1 MTSLIMSNNGFGNA
15 MPTAIGLLTSLQRLQ
30 LNTNAF
36 NFIPPEIGNLR
47 ALTSLYLYSFTKNQ
61 NSIPST
67 LGQLTNLEVLDI
79 HSTNFAAAGGFPRG
93 LGALTKLKILSAY
106 YCNFKGLIPTE
117 IGNMVSLENLFLGSN
132 GFTNL
137 PTEIGNLVKL
147 NDLILDNN
155 KFNTTL
161 PEFVTRLTG
170 LTRFAPYLST
180 FKGTIPA
187 SYSLLTNL
195 QLLPLNDNKLTGSI
209 PSSLFTINSMTNLD
223 LHNNLLTGSIPSNIG
238 TLTKLSSLLLQSNSL
253 RGTIPASVSALT
265 KVTQFD
271 LSFNYLTMGGSSTLS
286 SNAFSTA
293 ELNTMKL
300 DNNCLAIS
308 FVTPRTYSCGA
319 ISSRCPPTG
328 EKKSF
333 FCSMYIH

>member
-1 MTSLIMSNNGFGNA
+1 MSNNGLGNA
-15 MPTAIGLLTSLQRLQ
+15 IPTAIGLLTSLQRLQ

-36 NFIPPEIGNLR
+36 NYIPPEIGNLR
-47 ALTSLYLYSFTKNQ
+47 ALTSLYLYSFTKSQ
-61 NSIPST
+61 NYVPT
-67 LGQLTNLEVLDI
+67 TFGQLTNLEVLDI
-79 HSTNFAAAGGFPRG
+79 HSSNFVNAVGFPVG

-132 GFTNL
+132 NFYKL

-147 NDLILDNN
+147 NDLILDKNL
-155 KFNTTL
+155 FNTTL

-170 LTRFAPYLST
+170 LTRFAPYLNS
-180 FKGTIPA
+180 FKGTIPV

-195 QLLPLNDNKLTGSI
+195 QLLPLNNNKLTGSI
-209 PSSLFTINSMTNLD
+209 PSSLFTINSMTNIALSS
-223 LHNNLLTGSIPSNIG
+223 NLLTGSIPSNIG
-238 TLTKLSSLLLQSNSL
+238 TLTNLCSLLFQSNSL
-253 RGTIPASVSALT
+253 RGTIPASISVLT
-265 KVTQFD
+265 KLTQFD

-319 ISSRCPPTG
+319 ISARCPPTG
-328 EKKSF
+328 KEKASSAPCIF
-333 FCSMYIH
+333 TD